1 MNKFVIRPPQ
11 KRPSPTDS
19 PTAAD
24 SKDPGTLHPGEK
36 APTNSGSSASSASNT
51 GNTKCRKYQ
60 DSYLNYGFISFSRS
74 KESLPQPQC
83 IICTKVLANE
93 CMRPSKLIRH
103 LQTTHPQYRDMPRAF
118 ERKAKELTHSQNE
131 MREVTATDKKLL
143 KISYTV
149 AEKIAKAKK
158 GHTIAETLILPCATE
173 IVKEL
178 FGEDKSKQLTKIT
191 LSNNTVK
198 RRITTMSEDV
208 RDQLSARLRGN
219 NFALQI
225 DESTDVPKMAQ
236 LLA

>member
-1 MNKFVIRPPQ
+1 MSIKENDHITLANFIHDPLADHKMDKFVIRPPQ

-24 SKDPGTLHPGEK
+24 SNDPGILDPGEG
-36 APTNSGSSASSASNT
+36 APTNSGRSASNT

-83 IICTKVLANE
+83 IICTKILANE

-103 LQTTHPQYRDMPRAF
+103 LQTTHPQYRDKPRAFF
-118 ERKAKELTHSQNE
+118 ERKAKELTHTQNE

-149 AEKIAKAKK
+149 AEKSPKQRK
-158 GHTIAETLILPCATE
+158 GI
-173 IVKEL
+173 
-178 FGEDKSKQLTKIT
+178 QLQK
-191 LSNNTVK
+191 L
-198 RRITTMSEDV
+198 
-208 RDQLSARLRGN
+208 
-219 NFALQI
+219 
-225 DESTDVPKMAQ
+225 
-236 LLA
+236 